1 MQHGINTLVLAGS
14 CMQKW
19 NMNKWILGNAKLRYV
34 SFKWCKVTVLEVGA
48 VLKFKES
55 QVQTL
60 IGVVQEAAPLVRNR
74 LMAKGVLGIE
84 KSVGADLN

>member
-1 MQHGINTLVLAGS
+1 MQHGIDTLVLAGL

-19 NMNKWILGNAKLRYV
+19 NVNEWIFGNAKLRYV
-34 SFKWCKVTVLEVGA
+34 NFKWCTMTVLEVGA
-48 VLKFKES
+48 VLEFKES

-84 KSVGADLN
+84 KSVGADIN

>member
-1 MQHGINTLVLAGS
+1 M
-14 CMQKW
+14 
-19 NMNKWILGNAKLRYV
+19 
-34 SFKWCKVTVLEVGA
+34 TVLEVGA
-48 VLKFKES
+48 VLEFKES

-84 KSVGADLN
+84 KSVGADIN